1 VTVAGADIAFPLA
14 DISVPELYAYVGRG
28 TIVDIDGFI
37 VLELITELNEFVLTV
52 TIPSTFCECISVVM
66 VLINTNV
73 F

>member
-1 VTVAGADIAFPLA
+1 MTVAGAIIAFPLA

>member
-1 VTVAGADIAFPLA
+1 VTVAGAIIAFPLA

-37 VLELITELNEFVLTV
+37 VLEVTTELNEFVLTV